1 MSNSFMETVSRWGRR
16 GTAGTSIAASLAF
29 EDVVHGYGKVRA
41 LDGISLAVAPGEVV
55 CLLGPSGCGKTTLL
69 RIASGIERPLSGRVT
84 IDGREVAGPD
94 AFIPPERRGVGL
106 VFQDFALFP
115 HLTNLAN
122 VMFGLKALP
131 RAEAEKAARLALSRV
146 GLDKHAEDYPH
157 TLSGGEQQRVAL
169 ARAIA
174 PRPGILLMDEPF
186 SGLDSRLRD
195 AIRDETL
202 AVMRETRATCIVVT
216 HDPEEAMRM
225 ADRIVLLRSGRIA
238 QIGTP
243 SDLYRAPADLDTARF
258 FSDVNE
264 VPGVVRAGRL
274 VTPVGYFAAP
284 GLAEGARRWPRSG
297 RNRSRRSPPA
307 CAFPAVWSLA
317 ASLARW
323 NCSKLRCRGSM
334 RRSRRVSAPA
344 RGSPRG
350 ATLVSTLPRPR
361 SLFLPH
367 PAHSFAANGR
377 FWAARND
384 ECHGTPGETSAPQ
397 GLRS

>member
-1 MSNSFMETVSRWGRR
+1 MSQSFMETVSRWGRR

-29 EDVVHGYGKVRA
+29 EAVVHGYGKVRA

-84 IDGREVAGPD
+84 IDGREVAGPV

-115 HLTNLAN
+115 HLSNLAN

-131 RAEAEKAARLALSRV
+131 RGEAEKAARLALSRV
-146 GLDKHAEDYPH
+146 GLDSHAEDYPH
-157 TLSGGEQQRVAL
+157 MLSGGEQQRVAL

-264 VPGVVRAGRL
+264 VPGVVKGGRI

-284 GLAEGARRWPRSG
+284 GLAEGAQAVAAIRPQSILPKPAGMCVPGRLVSRRFLGEVELLEIAVQGLETPLKARVRSG
-297 RNRSRRSPPA
+297 EG
-307 CAFPAVWSLA
+307 LA
-317 ASLARW
+317 AGRDVGVDVTAAE
-323 NCSKLRCRGSM
+323 
-334 RRSRRVSAPA
+334 V
-344 RGSPRG
+344 
-350 ATLVSTLPRPR
+350 LV
-361 SLFLPH
+361 
-367 PAHSFAANGR
+367 FAA
-377 FWAARND
+377 
-384 ECHGTPGETSAPQ
+384 PGA
-397 GLRS
+397 